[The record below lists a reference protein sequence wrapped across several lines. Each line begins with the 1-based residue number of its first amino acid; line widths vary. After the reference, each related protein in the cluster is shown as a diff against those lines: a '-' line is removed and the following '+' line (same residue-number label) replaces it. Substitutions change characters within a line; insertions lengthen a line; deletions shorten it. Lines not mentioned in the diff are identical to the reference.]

1 MRHAPVPGG
10 AHKPIDLGG
19 ALGDKQIVDV
29 CFAVAHGN
37 DARVRAM
44 LAQPVQHGERLEPF
58 AALFLGN
65 GQLATPMTLAQLLQR
80 ARPALHRQHA
90 QGQALGAERQCAMHE
105 EASQMLA
112 AAVAHAFG
120 GRQMRQIELG
130 RVGRGQHHG
139 QSAHARQRLP
149 QMRAQHPIGVDMLVV
164 EEAIGR
170 LQLRGRQCLR
180 EGAMGAL
187 GQLPRQRHQA
197 FGTPRIAQFGC
208 AEFFD
213 RPIVFCRLRQSAASP
228 LRAAQRLTRVY
239 NCLQDIYCSL
249 IHDEGIVG
257 KPQPF
262 REG

>member
-10 AHKPIDLGG
+10 AHKPVHVGRTRGNEQL
-19 ALGDKQIVDV
+19 VEV
-29 CFAVAHGN
+29 CFAVAHRH
-37 DARVRAM
+37 DLRVRAA
-44 LAQPVQHGERLEPF
+44 LRQPLELLQPLQPLCAFLLGERSCPPPI
-58 AALFLGN
+58 A
-65 GQLATPMTLAQLLQR
+65 LAQLGR
-80 ARPALHRQHA
+80 IARPAFQAHHA
-90 QGQALGAERQCAMHE
+90 QGQPLGGKGELAVHE
-105 EASQMLA
+105 EAAQMRLA
-112 AAVAHAFG
+112 AMAQPGG
-120 GRQMRQIELG
+120 GRKMRQIELG